1 MILDSTYLSDLVAA
15 DPDAVA
21 LSKRIDASGEPVCV
35 PAAVVWELFYGLG
48 KLGDTPRATTL
59 RRKYAAIIDGTV
71 PTDLTDRTARRA
83 GTLRVKHAASDRL
96 ADLDGADSVVA
107 AHGLALGESVVSN
120 DEDLQDVEGL
130 DVVTY

>member
-1 MILDSTYLSDLVAA
+1 MILDSTYLGDLVAA
-15 DPDAVA
+15 DSDAVA
-21 LSKRIDASGEPVCV
+21 LSKRIDTSGEPVRV

-48 KLGDTPRATTL
+48 KLGETERATTL
-59 RRKYAAIIDGTV
+59 RRKYAAVLGGTV
-71 PTDLTDRTARRA
+71 PTDLTDGVARRA
-83 GTLRVKHAASDRL
+83 GTLRGKHAASDRL

-107 AHGLALGESVVSN
+107 AHGLALGEPVVSN